1 MDFLENVKRIRRL
14 MVIPALKQMKI
25 TTEKT
30 AGLIIKDI
38 RPSTRDYIGE
48 GKKKSRAV
56 KTPMQEIVQI
66 HN

>member
-1 MDFLENVKRIRRL
+1 
-14 MVIPALKQMKI
+14 MVIPAMKQMKI

-48 GKKKSRAV
+48 GKKNLGR
-56 KTPMQEIVQI
+56 
-66 HN
+66 

>member
-1 MDFLENVKRIRRL
+1 

-38 RPSTRDYIGE
+38 RPSTRDYIEE
-48 GKKKSRAV
+48 GKKSRAV
-56 KTPMQEIVQI
+56 RTPMQEIVQI

>member
-1 MDFLENVKRIRRL
+1 

-38 RPSTRDYIGE
+38 RPSTRDYIEE
-48 GKKKSRAV
+48 GKKILGGENPHAGNSSD
-56 KTPMQEIVQI
+56 T
-66 HN
+66 